1 MRTWMNVAVVVVV
14 AALAALAG
22 CNKKC
27 PDCPPPKDC
36 PASSCPI
43 DASAPDDPYKWTY
56 AKDEKTGNWAMIGL
70 TADQKPIIIPLDP
83 AKTRAF
89 IDGKETT
96 LGDTFLRGPGGCP
109 CQLPACWPYCRPAAE
124 VLGKEP
130 TDFYGGTTGGATGGA
145 TGSGA
150 GPGSTLPAPN

>member
-1 MRTWMNVAVVVVV
+1 MKTWMTAVVVVM
-14 AALAALAG
+14 ALAALAG

-27 PDCPPPKDC
+27 PDCPAQKDC
-36 PASSCPI
+36 PVVASCPI
-43 DASAPDDPYKWTY
+43 DASAPDDPYKWTF
-56 AKDEKTGNWAMIGL
+56 AKEEKTGNWAMIGL
-70 TADQKPIIIPLDP
+70 TADNKTIVVPLDP

-109 CQLPACWPYCRPAAE
+109 CQLPACWPYCRPAADI
-124 VLGKEP
+124 LTREP
-130 TDFYGGTTGGATGGA
+130 TDFYGGTTGGS
-145 TGSGA
+145 TGSGT